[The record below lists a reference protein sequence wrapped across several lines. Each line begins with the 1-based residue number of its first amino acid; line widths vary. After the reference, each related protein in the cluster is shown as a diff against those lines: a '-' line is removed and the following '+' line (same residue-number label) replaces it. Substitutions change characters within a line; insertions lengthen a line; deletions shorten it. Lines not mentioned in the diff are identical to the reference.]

1 MKRDLVTLDGL
12 SAEELLSLLA
22 LAARLKQQLAQGQA
36 HPLLAGRTLALVF
49 EKPSLRTRVTFETG
63 MFQLGGHTVY
73 LAPDDIGLGK
83 RESVTDVARALSQWV
98 DVIAARTFAQQTI
111 EELAAE
117 ASVPVINAL
126 SDLAHP
132 CQVIADLLTI
142 QESRG
147 SLDDVRVTFLGDGNN
162 VVNSWLVAASKL
174 GFDFTLACPAGYEPD
189 AGVLERACAAAAGSI
204 TITHDLDQA
213 ADGANVLYTD
223 VWTSMGQEEET
234 ATRLQAFAS
243 YQLNQSVVDK
253 AADGVIVMHDLPAHR
268 GEEITDEVI
277 DGPASVVMRQAENRM
292 HSQKALLV
300 WLLEATEAGS

>member
-12 SAEELLSLLA
+12 SAEELRNLLT
-22 LAARLKQQLAQGQA
+22 LAAQLKQQLTQGQA

-83 RESVTDVARALSQWV
+83 RESVADVARALSQWV
-98 DVIAARTFAQQTI
+98 DVIAARTFAQHTV

-147 SLDDVRVTFLGDGNN
+147 SLDGVRVTFLGDGNN

-213 ADGANVLYTD
+213 ADGADVLYTD

-234 ATRLQAFAS
+234 ATRLQAFAP

-253 AADGVIVMHDLPAHR
+253 ATDGVIVMHDLPAHR

-292 HSQKALLV
+292 HAQKALLV